1 MSNLNTILNKLGK
14 IEAIHETNLGKH
26 EVELTLI
33 NDIKKEQESLTKKF
47 LSEFD
52 KIAKI
57 RTDLNK
63 ISSTISSIKNEA
75 NKTYEQGITLMKKI
89 DELGAEIPSNLNDS
103 LKILKNQ
110 KDIAETKIKDLFKA
124 IDSLK

>member
-1 MSNLNTILNKLGK
+1 
-14 IEAIHETNLGKH
+14 
-26 EVELTLI
+26 
-33 NDIKKEQESLTKKF
+33 LTKKF

>member
-14 IEAIHETNLGKH
+14 IEEIHETNLGKH